1 MKRTGKL
8 PRRLN
13 LRRQFLLSCVEE
25 VILSFFLVA
34 VVATYK
40 PSLLPW
46 VGLGIGA
53 LFAAKFLLFPWR
65 QPVMGPESMIGETAV
80 VVEDLRPEGL
90 AKHRGVLWVARST
103 NGTIRSGEEVKIL
116 EVYGSKILVSR
127 KRSGGGPH
135 RGSEIAK
142 GRRGQP

>member
-103 NGTIRSGEEVKIL
+103 NGNIRSGEEVTIL
-116 EVYGSKILVSR
+116 EVYGSKILVSK
-127 KRSGGGPH
+127 KRSEGGGH
-135 RGSEIAK
+135 RGTVLAE
-142 GRRGQP
+142 GGRGQS